1 MKEFGADVTINIK
14 PVKTQ
19 TPYGYGADVVFE
31 GTGVQQSTRKGIDML
46 READYLSLDFYHLVH
61 GHIQYCLLRA
71 VRPDNL

>member
-1 MKEFGADVTINIK
+1 MTINIK

-19 TPYGYGADVVFE
+19 SPYGYGADAVFK
-31 GTGVQQSTRKGIDML
+31 GTGVQQSTQEGIDML

-61 GHIQYCLLRA
+61 GHIRYCLLRA